1 MLATLA
7 LVVNNLDVLSSSS
20 SPVVSSLP
28 YLVLIVAFAGFMSA
42 HFLRRL
48 SPERYSRIGQ
58 MVETL

>member
-1 MLATLA
+1 M
-7 LVVNNLDVLSSSS
+7 VNNLDVLSGSSS
-20 SPVVSSLP
+20 QVVSSLP
-28 YLVLIVAFAGFMSA
+28 YLVLMVAFAGFMSA